1 MLCGLGK
8 GSSAGPAVWLKCLLS
23 SHTGYIMSLPDSQQ
37 LLSPLLSALE
47 DRTKNYNSV
56 FQLVGKLDMLDK
68 QIKQKTDDK
77 ADREE
82 KEPIVLYQDDSSD
95 ELENVI
101 DDLLVPGSDSG
112 EEDWPDE
119 DEDDNEMSA
128 ADSDDSIEI
137 VKDANSDMVCSD

>member
-1 MLCGLGK
+1 
-8 GSSAGPAVWLKCLLS
+8 
-23 SHTGYIMSLPDSQQ
+23 MSLPDSQQ
-37 LLSPLLSALE
+37 LLTPLLSALE
-47 DRTKNYNSV
+47 TRTKNYNSV

-68 QIKQKTDDK
+68 QIKQKTDDT
-77 ADREE
+77 ADQEE

-112 EEDWPDE
+112 EEDWPD
-119 DEDDNEMSA
+119 DEDDEDNEEMSD

-137 VKDANSDMVCSD
+137 VNDAQSDMVCSD